1 MTSNVSRASS
11 LIDLPDDLLQNVFS
25 RLDQGNKVNIGRVC
39 RRFHALVTPLLYAN
53 LFITSSKFSA
63 RDFRDARDYACESEL
78 SKWSIVSFSFSDA
91 DCQFKQLELSL
102 SHPSKAALVDKLI
115 TDDISFVLFKIRF
128 WQKRF
133 FQTKGPRTVYFGNV
147 ATNHFSIGYD
157 DVFRYYMAIGNGACN
172 LTNLQMRN
180 VPELQQLLRGID
192 VLQFHNL
199 RLNFHITDI
208 GGITLANLEK
218 RDPAQLLQFLTHV
231 SELRV
236 FSVHNLGLQFLR
248 NLNHVFGDLLFPSLR
263 TLSLNHIHGQTTGTD
278 RFNFNSLYDLSMEM
292 ELSLQD
298 ILRTVNVDRLEKLDL
313 SVGCNHIYCSRDS
326 MLPRLAD
333 LEENEYCGCLT
344 RFFKELASNMFR
356 FPSLKSISISKMGH
370 LVVANPYSMYHFKK
384 VLIQFLQRIPRL
396 HKITIDTNAAL
407 YPYHNMVA
415 DKRFREMVEI
425 FNTQNSELYGVLRNS
440 CEILDYVD
448 YFESAHIWRMATAKT
463 DSCLCNSCQ
472 DTKER
477 MFEFVGLNRQIQF
490 YLNPTIVK
498 STSEYLYDLIA
509 TVCDIMRR
517 SYHYRTG
524 DAMTSNMGPAGVS
537 ATAKAAAARQISSPE
552 PGLFAIMGLLADQ
565 IKLPQISLHDLFS
578 HNNYKQL
585 ICPAHNIAERARC
598 WAPELTCRCDGT
610 ELRKF
615 AQYIQHQATEGCKA
629 ISS

>member
-1 MTSNVSRASS
+1 MTSDVSRASS

-78 SKWSIVSFSFSDA
+78 SKWSIISFSFSDA

-115 TDDISFVLFKIRF
+115 TDDISFVLFKIKF

-585 ICPAHNIAERARC
+585 ICPAHDIAERARC

>member
-1 MTSNVSRASS
+1 MASNVSRALS
-11 LIDLPDDLLQNVFS
+11 LIDLPEDLLQNVFS

-39 RRFHALVTPLLYAN
+39 RRFNALVTPLLYAN
-53 LFITSSKFSA
+53 LFITSSKFSTE
-63 RDFRDARDYACESEL
+63 RFRDIKDSTSEYEL
-78 SKWSIVSFSFSDA
+78 SKWSIVTFSFSES
-91 DCQFKQLELSL
+91 DCPFKQLELSL
-102 SHPSKAALVDKLI
+102 SHPSRAALVDKLI
-115 TDDISFVLFKIRF
+115 TDDISFVLFKLKF
-128 WQKRF
+128 WQKRL

-157 DVFRYYMAIGNGACN
+157 DVFRYYMSIEDWVCN

-180 VPELQQLLRGID
+180 IPELHQLLAGVD
-192 VLQFHNL
+192 VLRFHNL
-199 RLNFHITDI
+199 TLNFHITDI

-218 RDPAQLLQFLTHV
+218 RDPTQFPHFLIHV
-231 SELRV
+231 SHLRV
-236 FSVHNLGLQFLR
+236 FSVHNLGLLFLR
-248 NLNHVFGDLLFPSLR
+248 NLRKVFGDELFPSLR

-298 ILRTVNVDRLEKLDL
+298 ILRIVNVDRLEKLEL
-313 SVGCNHIYCSRDS
+313 SVGCNHIYCSRDG
-326 MLPRLAD
+326 MLPHLAEI
-333 LEENEYCGCLT
+333 EENEYCGCLN
-344 RFFKELASNMFR
+344 RFFKELASNMDRFR
-356 FPSLKSISISKMGH
+356 SLKSISISKMGH
-370 LVVANPYSMYHFKK
+370 LVVANPYSIYHFKK
-384 VLIQFLQRIPRL
+384 VLILFLQRIPRL
-396 HKITIDTNAAL
+396 KNITIDTNSAL

-425 FNTQNSELYGVLRNS
+425 FNVQNSELYGVLKNS
-440 CEILDYVD
+440 CECLDYVD
-448 YFESAHIWRMATAKT
+448 YFESVHIWRMATAKT

-498 STSEYLYDLIA
+498 SSSEYLYDLIA

-517 SYHYRTG
+517 SYYYRSG
-524 DAMTSNMGPAGVS
+524 DAMTSNMGPAGIS
-537 ATAKAAAARQISSPE
+537 TAKAAAARQISSPE

-629 ISS
+629 ISP

>member
-192 VLQFHNL
+192 VSQFHNL

-248 NLNHVFGDLLFPSLR
+248 NLNHVFGDSLFPSLR

-370 LVVANPYSMYHFKK
+370 SVVANPYSMYHFKK

-565 IKLPQISLHDLFS
+565 IKSPQISLHDLFS

>member
-11 LIDLPDDLLQNVFS
+11 LIDLPEDLLQNVFS

-115 TDDISFVLFKIRF
+115 TDDISFVLFKIKF

-157 DVFRYYMAIGNGACN
+157 DVFRYYIAIGNGACN

-326 MLPRLAD
+326 LLPRLAD

-448 YFESAHIWRMATAKT
+448 YFESTHIWRMATAKT